1 MKQTFQSVAR
11 AVSRPASMVLLFIAL
26 SGCTVK
32 LISSYDE
39 ETDTSVMALQR
50 KVETFL
56 VKLEALDGFPEC
68 TYDHHKAFYAGAKV
82 DISAIHVRAAAVPQN
97 EMTVDQV
104 GLLSK
109 SLDSLEQLHKGKLK
123 RGRSCFS
130 KEEIEPVRRSFN
142 ASFIAI
148 LKLELAKKRGGRS

>member
-1 MKQTFQSVAR
+1 
-11 AVSRPASMVLLFIAL
+11 
-26 SGCTVK
+26 
-32 LISSYDE
+32 
-39 ETDTSVMALQR
+39 
-50 KVETFL
+50 
-56 VKLEALDGFPEC
+56 
-68 TYDHHKAFYAGAKV
+68 
-82 DISAIHVRAAAVPQN
+82 
-97 EMTVDQV
+97 MTVDQV